1 MRKVWLL
8 AASTTLV
15 VTSFAMFGPVLAVL
29 LQQRGYSTTLIGAFA
44 MIPFACVAMLIPVM
58 PRVFARFGMGS
69 CYLLGL
75 VLETTGTLGY
85 IMSNNFSVWCASAV
99 AGGIGA
105 AAVWNAT
112 EALLAQYA
120 PPNQRGHVMG
130 LYQTALG
137 AALAAGPFIPA
148 VLGWQAQTTLVVAA
162 VLQLAAL
169 GLTCASGIAKP
180 RPEALPIN
188 TQSDAGASIDTGA
201 AKLISGAALQASP
214 TGTTGTTGAMGTWQ
228 ALCAVPYLVGIA
240 FVGGVF
246 EAGLSSISAANGANL
261 GLSMAAAAS
270 IVGVLGLGSFL
281 FQYPAGMAA
290 DKFAPRQV
298 FTVAGVVLLLSVL
311 LLAWGTQ
318 PGTPPAKDQLWVLWA
333 SALVWGGVGGALYT
347 LTMIRVAHHFS
358 GASVAAGTAAMITGY
373 TLGGAVGPVVSGASL
388 QYAGTL
394 GLSLWLGTLAL
405 AVVVLAQRSH

>member
-1 MRKVWLL
+1 MIVRKVWFL

-44 MIPFACVAMLIPVM
+44 MIPFACVALLIPIM
-58 PRVFARFGMGS
+58 PRVFARFGMGR

-75 VLETTGTLGY
+75 VLEMTGTLGY
-85 IMSNNFSVWCASAV
+85 TMSSSFSVWCASAV

-105 AAVWNAT
+105 AAAWNAT

-120 PPNQRGHVMG
+120 PPDQRGHVMG

-148 VLGWQAQTTLVVAA
+148 VLHWPAQTTLVVAA
-162 VLQLAAL
+162 VVQFAAL
-169 GLTCASGIAKP
+169 GLTWASGIARP
-180 RPEALPIN
+180 QPEAMPIN
-188 TQSDAGASIDTGA
+188 TQNDAGASVNKGA
-201 AKLISGAALQASP
+201 ARLIGGVASHASP
-214 TGTTGTTGAMGTWQ
+214 MHTTGTMGTWQ

-246 EAGLSSISAANGANL
+246 EAGLSSISAANGASL
-261 GLSMAAAAS
+261 GLSMGAAAS

-290 DKFAPRQV
+290 DKFAPRHV
-298 FTVAGVVLLLSVL
+298 FTTAGAVLLLSVV

-318 PGTPPAKDQLWVLWA
+318 PATPPDEGQLWVLWV

-347 LTMIRVAHHFS
+347 LTMIRVAHHFNS
-358 GASVAAGTAAMITGY
+358 ASVAAGTAAMITGY
-373 TLGGAVGPVVSGASL
+373 TLGGAVGPVVSGVSL

-394 GLSLWLGTLAL
+394 GLSLWLGALAL
-405 AVVVLAQRSH
+405 AVIVLARRSH

>member
-1 MRKVWLL
+1 MIMRKVWLL

-15 VTSFAMFGPVLAVL
+15 VSAFAMFGPVLAIL

-44 MIPFACVAMLIPVM
+44 MIPFACVALLIPVM
-58 PRVFARFGMGS
+58 PRVFARFGIGR

-75 VLETTGTLGY
+75 VLETIGTLGY
-85 IMSNNFSVWCASAV
+85 TVSSSFTVWCASAV
-99 AGGIGA
+99 AGGMGA

-112 EALLAQYA
+112 EAMLAQYA
-120 PPNQRGHVMG
+120 PPDQRGHVMG

-137 AALAAGPFIPA
+137 AALAAGPFVPA
-148 VLGWQAQTTLVVAA
+148 VLQWQAQTTLVAA
-162 VLQLAAL
+162 ALVQFAAL
-169 GLTCASGIAKP
+169 GLTWVSGIARP
-180 RPEALPIN
+180 QPEATLGN
-188 TQSDAGASIDTGA
+188 TPGDAIATVGTGVA
-201 AKLISGAALQASP
+201 PLSNAAALQATP
-214 TGTTGTTGAMGTWQ
+214 LRTVGTWQ

-290 DKFAPRQV
+290 DRFTPRRV
-298 FTVAGVVLLLSVL
+298 FTVAGGVLLLSVM

-318 PGTPPAKDQLWVLWA
+318 QATPPAKDQLWVLWV

-347 LTMIRVAHHFS
+347 LTMIRVAHHFNS
-358 GASVAAGTAAMITGY
+358 PSVAAGTAAMITGY
-373 TLGGAVGPVVSGASL
+373 TLGGAIGPVVSGASL
-388 QYAGTL
+388 QYMGNL
-394 GLSLWLGTLAL
+394 GLSLWLGALAL
-405 AVVVLAQRSH
+405 AVILLAQRSD

>member
-15 VTSFAMFGPVLAVL
+15 VSSFAMFGPVLAVL

-58 PRVFARFGMGS
+58 PRVFARYGMGR

-85 IMSNNFSVWCASAV
+85 TLSNSFSVWCASAV

-120 PPNQRGHVMG
+120 APEKRGHVMG

-148 VLGWQAQTTLVVAA
+148 VLGWQAQTTLIVAA
-162 VLQLAAL
+162 VVQLAAL
-169 GLTCASGIAKP
+169 GLTWASGIA
-180 RPEALPIN
+180 RPESEAMPIN
-188 TQSDAGASIDTGA
+188 TQSDAGATINTGA
-201 AKLISGAALQASP
+201 AQLIGGAVVQTSP
-214 TGTTGTTGAMGTWQ
+214 TGTMGTWQ

-246 EAGLSSISAANGANL
+246 EAGLSSISAANGASL
-261 GLSMAAAAS
+261 GLSMGAAAS

-290 DKFAPRQV
+290 DKFAPRHV
-298 FTVAGVVLLLSVL
+298 FTVAGAVLLLSVM
-311 LLAWGTQ
+311 LLAWGAQ
-318 PGTPPAKDQLWVLWA
+318 PGTPPAKDRLWVLWV

-347 LTMIRVAHHFS
+347 LTMIRVAHHFNS
-358 GASVAAGTAAMITGY
+358 ASVAAGTAAMITGY
-373 TLGGAVGPVVSGASL
+373 TLGGAVGPVVSGVSL

-394 GLSLWLGTLAL
+394 GLSLWLGALAL
-405 AVVVLAQRSH
+405 AVIMLARRSH

>member
-15 VTSFAMFGPVLAVL
+15 VSSFAMFGPVLAVL

-58 PRVFARFGMGS
+58 PRVFERFGMGR

-85 IMSNNFSVWCASAV
+85 TLSNSFSVWCASAV

-120 PPNQRGHVMG
+120 APEKRGHVMG

-162 VLQLAAL
+162 VVQLAAL
-169 GLTCASGIAKP
+169 GLTWASGIA
-180 RPEALPIN
+180 RPESEAMPIN
-188 TQSDAGASIDTGA
+188 TQSDAGATINTGA
-201 AKLISGAALQASP
+201 AQLIGSAVVQTSP
-214 TGTTGTTGAMGTWQ
+214 TGTMGTWQ

-246 EAGLSSISAANGANL
+246 EAGLSSISAANGASL
-261 GLSMAAAAS
+261 GLSMGAAAS

-298 FTVAGVVLLLSVL
+298 FTVAGAVLLLSVM
-311 LLAWGTQ
+311 LLAWGAQ
-318 PGTPPAKDQLWVLWA
+318 PGTPPAQDRLWVLWV

-347 LTMIRVAHHFS
+347 LTMIRVAHHFNS
-358 GASVAAGTAAMITGY
+358 ASVAAGTAAMITGY
-373 TLGGAVGPVVSGASL
+373 TLGGAVGPVVSGVSL

-394 GLSLWLGTLAL
+394 GLSLWLGALAL
-405 AVVVLAQRSH
+405 AVIMLARRSH